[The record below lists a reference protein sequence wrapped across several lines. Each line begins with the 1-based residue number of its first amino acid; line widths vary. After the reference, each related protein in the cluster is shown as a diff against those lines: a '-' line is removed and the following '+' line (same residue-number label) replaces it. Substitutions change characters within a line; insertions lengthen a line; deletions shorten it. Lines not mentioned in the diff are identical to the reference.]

1 MEKSYEEIRKFA
13 EETLGEMPEV
23 IAQLYELNERA
34 AMEQFNENI
43 ALYLGRKNIPKK
55 VLALIAMSVAL
66 ANGPK
71 ESAMIHYK
79 LARRFGAS
87 TQEMIDA
94 FRATKMA
101 LMSSTLDVAS
111 SILDY
116 GKEELLNSDQ
126 SSDNVLEKVKEE
138 TGIVPERL
146 SLAASVSGSL
156 LQEHLRE
163 KKELLTPAALG
174 RKHVFA
180 VAFAVSVS
188 IHDKE
193 CQKVYLDQF
202 IRNGGT
208 KGELEDIIF
217 TARFLTGN
225 RAFVNGLDI
234 LKTMNGITR

>member
-1 MEKSYEEIRKFA
+1 MEKDYEKIRKFA

-23 IAQLYELNERA
+23 IAQLYKLNEKA
-34 AMEQFNENI
+34 AIEQFNENI
-43 ALYLGRKNIPKK
+43 SLYLGRKNIPKK
-55 VLALIAMSVAL
+55 ALALIAMSVAL

-87 TQEMIDA
+87 IQEIIDA
-94 FRATKMA
+94 IRATKMA
-101 LMSSTLDVAS
+101 LMSSTLDVAL

-116 GKEELLNSDQ
+116 GKEELLDNDQNSD
-126 SSDNVLEKVKEE
+126 NMLEKVKKE
-138 TGIVPERL
+138 TEIVPERL
-146 SLAASVSGSL
+146 SLVAKVSGQL

-163 KKELLTPAALG
+163 KTELLTPVALG
-174 RKHVFA
+174 RKYAFA
-180 VAFAVSVS
+180 VAFAVSIS

-217 TARFLTGN
+217 TTRFLVGN

-234 LKTMNGITR
+234 LKSMNTIIQ